1 MSLGAFLLPAK
12 SEEELPRDWDVIV
25 VGGGPGG
32 LTAAIYLARY
42 GLRTLVIEKDSP
54 GGKVSINPIVE
65 NYPGFPL
72 ISGEQLS
79 KIFHEHT
86 TKAGARIL
94 FPEEVVKLELRGDW
108 KKVFT
113 RSGRELSSRALI
125 IATGTE
131 DRRLGIP
138 GEVEFYGKGIS
149 YCAVCDGPLF
159 RDKRIVIVGGGDT
172 AAISTLYLAKLANK
186 ITLVH
191 RRDRMRAEKVLVER
205 ILSLPNVDFKWNSVL
220 TEIIGKDRVEAVK
233 VKDLVMEKEEFMETD
248 GVFIFIGVEPQSALA
263 KQAGVKIDEK
273 GFIIADYWQRTNCF
287 AVYAVG
293 DVAGE
298 PMQIAKAVGEGVKAA
313 TDIHDRIF
321 GGAYGEPEASWHPSS
336 CLPKD

>member
-1 MSLGAFLLPAK
+1 MSFGAFLLPSK
-12 SEEELPRDWDVIV
+12 SEEELSRDWDAIVI
-25 VGGGPGG
+25 GGGPGG

-65 NYPGFPL
+65 NYPGFPS

-79 KIFHEHT
+79 KIFHEHAA
-86 TKAGARIL
+86 KAGARIL

-113 RSGRELSSRALI
+113 RSGKEFSARALV

-131 DRRLGIP
+131 DKRLGVP
-138 GEVEFYGKGIS
+138 GEIELYGKGIS

-159 RDKRIVIVGGGDT
+159 RGKRIVVVGGGDT
-172 AAISTLYLAKLANK
+172 AAISTLYLAKLASK

-205 ILSLPNVDFKWNSVL
+205 VLSLPNVDFKWNSVL
-220 TEIIGKDRVEAVK
+220 TEIIGGDRVEAVK
-233 VKDLVMEKEEFMETD
+233 IKNLATKKEELLETD

-263 KQAGVKIDEK
+263 KQAGVRVDEE
-273 GFIIADYWQRTNCF
+273 GFIIVDYWQRTNCF

-293 DVAGE
+293 DVTGE
-298 PMQIAKAVGEGVKAA
+298 PMQIAKAVGDGVKAA

-321 GGAYGEPEASWHPSS
+321 GGAYGEPKASWHPSP
-336 CLPKD
+336 CLPED